1 MAEFDATADFLAR
14 EQAAMQQ
21 IGENIDD
28 FGAFDSSPVVAASS
42 SSNNNNN
49 NNNFDHSTTAA
60 AGNNNY
66 DNISNVAVPSSSS
79 PQSIGKSSSVGAFE
93 MVETEAVR

>member
-28 FGAFDSSPVVAASS
+28 FGAFDSSPTG
-42 SSNNNNN
+42 NPIE
-49 NNNFDHSTTAA
+49 F
-60 AGNNNY
+60 GNNNEIGTNNDVIGGLASNIAHS
-66 DNISNVAVPSSSS
+66 DNYSNMAAPSSSS

-93 MVETEAVR
+93 IVDSEAVR